1 MKSKPEN
8 FFFADLR
15 EAFAA
20 VIHAPAGKEG
30 LLRQIYAGLKTPT
43 EAGLNWDALD
53 EVLHD
58 LSWIRERDIV
68 LVHSGFDDLA
78 GEDLEIYSEILSS
91 AAGHWKG
98 RRKHR
103 LYLVLPEKMRGA
115 FPSGEDEA
123 GR

>member
-15 EAFAA
+15 DALAV
-20 VIHAPAGKEG
+20 VIHAPESKEG
-30 LLRQIYAGLKTPT
+30 LLRQICAGLKTPT

-68 LVHSGFDDLA
+68 LVHSGFDALD
-78 GEDLEIYSEILSS
+78 GEDLEIYAEILSS
-91 AAGHWKG
+91 AATHWKG

-103 LYLVLPEKMRGA
+103 LFFIVPEKMRGA
-115 FPSGEDEA
+115 LPSVGA
-123 GR
+123 